1 MFLTKLIVAGL
12 ISGYQSKNSFIVLRH
27 GQSVFNKNK
36 ILAGWTDVPL
46 SDEGREEAVNMSK
59 KLLGISFDKVIS
71 SDLER
76 AVETRNIICKQIDYN
91 KEFIQSCMLKERNYG
106 ILQEKNIDNII
117 NTFGEK
123 KFFEWRKSYYG
134 CPPNGE
140 SLHQV
145 KQRVGNYYDSTIL
158 PLLKEEQNVLLISH
172 SNTLRALF
180 VHIGLHTESSIEHF
194 EINNCE
200 PIQIDIYN
208 KTFKYL

>member
-12 ISGYQSKNSFIVLRH
+12 ISGYECKNSFIVLRH
-27 GQSVFNKNK
+27 GQSIFNKNK

-123 KFFEWRKSYYG
+123 KFFDFRFFYLYIF
-134 CPPNGE
+134 
-140 SLHQV
+140 
-145 KQRVGNYYDSTIL
+145 IL
-158 PLLKEEQNVLLISH
+158 
-172 SNTLRALF
+172 
-180 VHIGLHTESSIEHF
+180 
-194 EINNCE
+194 IN
-200 PIQIDIYN
+200 
-208 KTFKYL
+208 